1 MYMKKY
7 TFDAGHNRSKF
18 MERID
23 YKIEAYRFL
32 ENMIGMVALVLIAWV
47 LLARAG
53 EG

>member
-7 TFDAGHNRSKF
+7 TFDAGRNRSKF

-32 ENMIGMVALVLIAWV
+32 ENMM
-47 LLARAG
+47 LLAVLAITMGMLLTVIG

>member
-18 MERID
+18 LERID

-32 ENMIGMVALVLIAWV
+32 ENMI
-47 LLARAG
+47 LLAVLAILIGLLLAMAG
-53 EG
+53 E